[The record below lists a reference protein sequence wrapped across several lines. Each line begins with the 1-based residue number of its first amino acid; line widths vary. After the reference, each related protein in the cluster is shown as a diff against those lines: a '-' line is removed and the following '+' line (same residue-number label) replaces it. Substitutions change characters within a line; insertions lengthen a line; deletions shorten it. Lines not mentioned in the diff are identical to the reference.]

1 MGSNI
6 VALEDRIVH
15 IREKFGNQVPVDDV
29 SMIVGEVMGTID
41 GDLAL
46 VEIHF
51 QDELRELLQFIDK
64 AKSDISQIRPKDLS
78 ENKIPEA
85 SDQLD
90 AVVSATE
97 EAASNIMDAAEEL
110 GDLAATAEG
119 EMAEKL
125 EAISTKIFEASS
137 FQDITGQR
145 VTKVVNTL
153 KHLEEKLSEL
163 AKAIGDNEVSVDEEI
178 NKAPEEMNAQE
189 LLHGPQFEHEAN
201 DQDSIDALLASFD

>member
-6 VALEDRIVH
+6 VALEDRIVN
-15 IREKFGNQVPVDDV
+15 IRQKLGDQVPVEDV
-29 SMIVGEVMGTID
+29 SMIVGEVMGSID

-64 AKSDISQIRPKDLS
+64 AKNDISQIRPKDLS
-78 ENKIPEA
+78 EKKIPEA

-97 EAASNIMDAAEEL
+97 EAASSIMDAAEEL
-110 GDLAATAEG
+110 GELAAGTDG

-145 VTKVVNTL
+145 VSKVVNTL

-163 AKAIGDNEVSVDEEI
+163 AEAIGDTEVSEEVKSD
-178 NKAPEEMNAQE
+178 KAPEEMENHE

>member
-15 IREKFGNQVPVDDV
+15 IREKFGNEVPVEDV

-51 QDELRELLQFIDK
+51 QDELRDLLQFIDK

-78 ENKIPEA
+78 ERQLPEA

-97 EAASNIMDAAEEL
+97 EAASSIMDAAEEL
-110 GDLAATAEG
+110 GDLAASAEG

-125 EAISTKIFEASS
+125 ETLSTKIFEASS

-153 KHLEEKLSEL
+153 RHLEEKLSEL
-163 AKAIGDNEVSVDEEI
+163 AKAIGDNEVYEEGA
-178 NKAPEEMNAQE
+178 NAKAPEDMEAHE
-189 LLHGPQFEHEAN
+189 LLHGPQLEETAN